1 MFGTHP
7 RMLFLASVSILMTRT
22 PHKARVGS
30 AITTALWLCLAVFF
44 TTAVQAAAK
53 PEENATEVATHTDAP
68 FAIADFDGDA
78 QLDIATVQVGQIGA
92 SDTRYWIHFRL
103 SSGVRQLIPVTAP
116 LGGLHISS
124 RDVNGD
130 NFVDL
135 VVTTAWHELPVAV
148 LLNDGRGNFTPRD
161 PHSFPAVMAPSP
173 ASTVSAGRA
182 GNDIGVAL
190 LSRNSPSRCESLRAI
205 GSQSQDTASPCASV
219 CPPRN
224 LEFVEVLLGRAPP
237 VIHA

>member
-7 RMLFLASVSILMTRT
+7 EVLFLASVLNLMTRT
-22 PHKARVGS
+22 PHKARVSS
-30 AITTALWLCLAVFF
+30 AITAALWLCLAAFF

-53 PEENATEVATHTDAP
+53 PEETATEIATHTDAP

-116 LGGLHISS
+116 LGGLHIAS

-130 NFVDL
+130 SFVDL
-135 VVTTAWHELPVAV
+135 VVTTAWHELPVTV

-173 ASTVSAGRA
+173 ASAVSAGRP
-182 GNDIGVAL
+182 GNDIAVAL
-190 LSRNSPSRCESLRAI
+190 LSRNSPSRCETVQAVTSPARNGTPLRPSASQVKSL
-205 GSQSQDTASPCASV
+205 Q
-219 CPPRN
+219 
-224 LEFVEVLLGRAPP
+224 LVELVLGRAPP
-237 VIHA
+237 FLRV